1 MYIHFVIL
9 PINSSMEILFVHF
22 SNARRQFSNSDNSV
36 FIDGDDEDD
45 NNDGDDGGGEANA
58 NTIFSLSL
66 SLSLLMSKIEIY
78 TSKRIHMRIGSFK
91 SHIQRVLLPF
101 SLVFFLSIPFYLLF
115 ILQNNEWMWLK
126 RNVLSSNSHK
136 MKFI

>member
-1 MYIHFVIL
+1 
-9 PINSSMEILFVHF
+9 MEILFVHF

-66 SLSLLMSKIEIY
+66 C
-78 TSKRIHMRIGSFK
+78 
-91 SHIQRVLLPF
+91 
-101 SLVFFLSIPFYLLF
+101 LF
-115 ILQNNEWMWLK
+115 
-126 RNVLSSNSHK
+126 
-136 MKFI
+136 